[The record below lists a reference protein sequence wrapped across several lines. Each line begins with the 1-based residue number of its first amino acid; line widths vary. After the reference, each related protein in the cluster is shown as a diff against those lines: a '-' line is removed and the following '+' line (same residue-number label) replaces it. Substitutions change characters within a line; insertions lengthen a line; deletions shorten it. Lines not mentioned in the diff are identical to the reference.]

1 MTNLLNVQPSDLIL
15 RVTGG
20 SRDGELIPVSTPK
33 CYLGMEST
41 NDAIADN
48 PQCAIFRGRDGVVMR
63 SYNKRVMLNDAAA
76 SLDWLR
82 KGDTIRFPNKMKFQV
97 VQLGDI
103 KDFASAK
110 GQTSQTSSVDSDL
123 EGTRLVVLE
132 SELRSIQ
139 LQNEQSKTRF
149 DSLDTR
155 LDELT
160 EKMTMLINLSS
171 DGTGLQVSQSSEVIT
186 APVTSS
192 AAIAAAASVPTE
204 EKIINPL
211 QSESS
216 IQSPTVEVLA
226 APESSETEPQATEQ
240 SSLTSA
246 LQSEEVIQSPV
257 TEQSSLTSALQS
269 DEVIQSPL
277 TPSPLAE
284 LDRIDKAIEESKSG
298 QYSHTDS
305 SDEQILTF
313 DKESATSE
321 AETTEKVTEEATNAV
336 VTEEQI
342 VASTAASTT
351 VTEPVSTETTEETP
365 ASEESAEETEED
377 AAAKAAA
384 EANALAEKEQRI
396 SDMERIFGGALSETD
411 ADEAD
416 EPATKSEPTTEPTN
430 SVGTAQL
437 ETTDSTPSVDAV
449 QPADDQLSKTFED
462 LAHGQNAE
470 VDPSADNTV
479 STDSVDSLES
489 IMSRTADETSAPETD
504 SDNSQDV
511 SALSPMAMQL
521 LQEVKAEQ
529 DAEPTTE
536 TSAFVETESFEAP
549 VSEEVQSSLANALD
563 NQEPAV
569 EMPAMETES
578 VDSEPAAPPKK
589 EGNESVAD
597 ILARMKEDGKWD
609 GVPSED
615 GAVDQVE
622 SVEPVAE
629 PEPEVEEE
637 VEEET
642 SLDSSE
648 GAGEGEED
656 VDDYMSQLLS
666 RMRGEEPA
674 EETKVASKKEK
685 KAKKVE
691 KKKAVEPKVE
701 APVDPLK
708 AEDFKPKHKAKK
720 LKSLAAMREISN
732 SNTRTNVKTSQTQ
745 LRKAKAAVQAGV
757 GLVGLIMALCYFFCS
772 KELFDVPF
780 LVGIVCS
787 LLAAICGLVF
797 LKNLV
802 SGGSKGT
809 KTVAQA
815 DGSEEEE

>member
-103 KDFASAK
+103 KEFASAK

-298 QYSHTDS
+298 QYSHC
-305 SDEQILTF
+305 LLY
-313 DKESATSE
+313 TSP
-321 AETTEKVTEEATNAV
+321 
-336 VTEEQI
+336 
-342 VASTAASTT
+342 S
-351 VTEPVSTETTEETP
+351 PR
-365 ASEESAEETEED
+365 D
-377 AAAKAAA
+377 
-384 EANALAEKEQRI
+384 QR
-396 SDMERIFGGALSETD
+396 G
-411 ADEAD
+411 
-416 EPATKSEPTTEPTN
+416 
-430 SVGTAQL
+430 
-437 ETTDSTPSVDAV
+437 
-449 QPADDQLSKTFED
+449 
-462 LAHGQNAE
+462 
-470 VDPSADNTV
+470 
-479 STDSVDSLES
+479 
-489 IMSRTADETSAPETD
+489 
-504 SDNSQDV
+504 
-511 SALSPMAMQL
+511 
-521 LQEVKAEQ
+521 
-529 DAEPTTE
+529 
-536 TSAFVETESFEAP
+536 
-549 VSEEVQSSLANALD
+549 
-563 NQEPAV
+563 
-569 EMPAMETES
+569 
-578 VDSEPAAPPKK
+578 
-589 EGNESVAD
+589 
-597 ILARMKEDGKWD
+597 
-609 GVPSED
+609 
-615 GAVDQVE
+615 
-622 SVEPVAE
+622 
-629 PEPEVEEE
+629 
-637 VEEET
+637 
-642 SLDSSE
+642 
-648 GAGEGEED
+648 
-656 VDDYMSQLLS
+656 S
-666 RMRGEEPA
+666 RMPSSA
-674 EETKVASKKEK
+674 
-685 KAKKVE
+685 
-691 KKKAVEPKVE
+691 
-701 APVDPLK
+701 
-708 AEDFKPKHKAKK
+708 
-720 LKSLAAMREISN
+720 
-732 SNTRTNVKTSQTQ
+732 
-745 LRKAKAAVQAGV
+745 
-757 GLVGLIMALCYFFCS
+757 
-772 KELFDVPF
+772 
-780 LVGIVCS
+780 
-787 LLAAICGLVF
+787 
-797 LKNLV
+797 
-802 SGGSKGT
+802 
-809 KTVAQA
+809 
-815 DGSEEEE
+815 